1 MNFVGILSWMMS
13 SIGAKILVSLGMGF
27 ISYGA
32 ITVAAQAMIATFST
46 SWSGLP
52 TAVLSI
58 FSLAGFPQALGVII
72 GAYLA
77 KLALNKLSKVGR
89 IPSN

>member
-13 SIGAKILVSLGMGF
+13 SIGSKILVSLGMGF

-32 ITVAAQAMIATFST
+32 IIVAAEAMIATFST

-52 TAVLSI
+52 VAIISI

-72 GAYLA
+72 GSYLA
-77 KLALNKLSKVGR
+77 KLALNKLSKIGR
-89 IPSN
+89 IPT